1 MRFSWL
7 PILLSFRYG
16 LPGRAASASRVGRSG
31 CGNRLTE
38 ATTVV
43 GTNSPVS
50 RRLRRHW
57 YQVSVRVSERGRS
70 AIRPYGHR
78 PLSAVAKSLP
88 LPIYAYAAAVDR
100 VWLAARG
107 MDTRRLHFL
116 GHAGITATMRY
127 TAILPELFKNI
138 RRYKGIASR
147 LIRPVGPIRP
157 RALKRGVYPR
167 KSEVKTRRKPLRHPQ
182 NFFYCRR
189 FAVGGDWGRR

>member
-1 MRFSWL
+1 MGI
-7 PILLSFRYG
+7 PAE
-16 LPGRAASASRVGRSG
+16 PGR
-31 CGNRLTE
+31 E
-38 ATTVV
+38 
-43 GTNSPVS
+43 
-50 RRLRRHW
+50 
-57 YQVSVRVSERGRS
+57 
-70 AIRPYGHR
+70 
-78 PLSAVAKSLP
+78 SLP
-88 LPIYAYAAAVDR
+88 VPIHAYAPAVDR
-100 VWLAARG
+100 VYPAASD